1 MAGMTHLLRANTWL
15 AIIVALVATAGLFAV
30 DQPQLASLLG
40 CIAGILLMWKSEI
53 DNPSAPPADLEEA

>member
-15 AIIVALVATAGLFAV
+15 AIIVALVATVGLFAIG
-30 DQPQLASLLG
+30 QPQLGSLLG

-53 DNPSAPPADLEEA
+53 DNPSTPPDLEEA

>member
-1 MAGMTHLLRANTWL
+1 MTGMGGMLRANAWL
-15 AIIVALVATAGLFAV
+15 AIIVALVATAGLFFV

-53 DNPSAPPADLEEA
+53 DNPSTPPDLEEA